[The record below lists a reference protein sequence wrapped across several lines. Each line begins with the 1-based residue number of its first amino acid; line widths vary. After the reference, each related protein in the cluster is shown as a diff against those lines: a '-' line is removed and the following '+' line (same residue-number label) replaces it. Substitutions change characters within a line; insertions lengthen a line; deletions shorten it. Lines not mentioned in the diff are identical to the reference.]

1 MKVLAAFFWVVV
13 YVFYCAPIGAR
24 RARRRTT
31 AARFWFRT
39 DQIYRSL
46 LVSAAWSA
54 DDFFGLALGKTL
66 ARINRITHT
75 TTYPPARSMLPRN
88 RLELIDRPSPADD
101 ATTLRFFA
109 ALDPASSLAWT
120 IAANRFIFS
129 FGKVIVSSPDVLF
142 LQTVHEPL
150 IPKRFLRSPAG
161 TTCNS
166 SLQKSPGIH
175 HRPQTMDRSPL
186 LYLDAQSRKC
196 ASRSGTA
203 TAHSLRC
210 HQFLSGR

>member
-1 MKVLAAFFWVVV
+1 
-13 YVFYCAPIGAR
+13 
-24 RARRRTT
+24 
-31 AARFWFRT
+31 
-39 DQIYRSL
+39 
-46 LVSAAWSA
+46 
-54 DDFFGLALGKTL
+54 
-66 ARINRITHT
+66 
-75 TTYPPARSMLPRN
+75 MLPRN
-88 RLELIDRPSPADD
+88 RLELIDRPSPPED

-120 IAANRFIFS
+120 IAASRFIFS
-129 FGKVIVSSPDVLF
+129 LGSVIVSSPDVLF
-142 LQTVHEPL
+142 LHTVQEPL
-150 IPKRFLRSPAG
+150 MPKRFFLSPAG

-203 TAHSLRC
+203 TAHSDRC
-210 HQFLSGR
+210 HQFLSGRWCTKKFWKFLTGNTFRRPQFMYRFQPPARTLVKDPAVFGMWRILHCL